1 MREIILDTETTGLN
15 PSNGD
20 RIVEIGAI
28 EMIDKVLSGNQ
39 FHVFINPEREV
50 PEEAYRIH
58 GLSTEFLSTKQP
70 FRNIVAEFLE
80 FIEGGTLVIHNAP
93 FDVGF
98 INYELSLL
106 KLPSIKIDE
115 VIDTL
120 SIARKLFPGAR
131 TNLDAL
137 CKRFKIDNSMRTNH
151 TAIVDAKL
159 LAEVYIELTGGRQTS
174 FTIDKKIVK
183 NQFFQVG
190 DRNSTGNKIVIYPT
204 ESESEAH
211 NLLMSK
217 IIGF

>member
-1 MREIILDTETTGLN
+1 MREIILDTETTGFN

-20 RIVEIGAI
+20 RIVEIGAV
-28 EMIDKVLSGNQ
+28 EMINKVLSGKQ
-39 FHVFINPEREV
+39 FHAFINPERAV

-70 FRNIVAEFLE
+70 FRNIAAEFLD

-93 FDVGF
+93 FDIGF

-106 KLPSIKIDE
+106 KLPSIEIDK

-120 SIARKLFPGAR
+120 AIAGKLFPGAR
-131 TNLDAL
+131 ISLDAL
-137 CKRFKIDNSMRTNH
+137 CKRFKVDNSMRTNH
-151 TAIVDAKL
+151 TAIIDAKL

-174 FTIDKKIVK
+174 FMIDKKILK
-183 NQFFQVG
+183 NQFFQTG

-204 ESESEAH
+204 RSESDAH

-217 IIGF
+217 ILGI